1 LNIAVFFH
9 GFTKGMKDRHK
20 KTMRKIAGRCSQGA
34 ISVRR
39 SCHGLDVLD
48 GFHPSECCGQKL
60 QAFNPRATGT
70 LPVIVQSPE
79 CCWTLFCLGMN
90 CFRKPS
96 EDHALCE
103 PSMARTRYTHGF
115 GRKTGTPAFP
125 KPRAKKTRATC
136 ARELTQRRM
145 LCFSSSAL

>member
-20 KTMRKIAGRCSQGA
+20 KTMRKIAGRCSRSA

-90 CFRKPS
+90 CFRNLRRS
-96 EDHALCE
+96 CRVRAIDDSQTLY
-103 PSMARTRYTHGF
+103 ARPWPKNRNTRFFETT
-115 GRKTGTPAFP
+115 RKKNARDM
-125 KPRAKKTRATC
+125 RA
-136 ARELTQRRM
+136 
-145 LCFSSSAL
+145 